1 MAKDKIQDTQNVDI
15 FKLPDSYSMSGSFR
29 FGFASHDESFN
40 KIVERIDGFISE
52 LRVKMIKKIAQEIK
66 LDVKWVD

>member
-1 MAKDKIQDTQNVDI
+1 MAENKVPDTQNVDI

-40 KIVERIDGFISE
+40 KIVERIDRFILE
-52 LRVKMIKKIAQEIK
+52 LRVKMIKKIAQEMK
-66 LDVKWVD
+66 MGVKWVD